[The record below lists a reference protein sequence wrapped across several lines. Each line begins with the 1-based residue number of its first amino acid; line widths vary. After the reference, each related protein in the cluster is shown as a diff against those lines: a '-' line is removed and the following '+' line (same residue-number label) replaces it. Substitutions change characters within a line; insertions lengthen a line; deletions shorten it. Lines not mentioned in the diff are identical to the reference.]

1 MAKPDQTRR
10 EFIGALILLLVGAL
24 SLDRFLSPRVR
35 RKKTLLS
42 VPRADLPVRGA
53 LVYHE
58 ARVALMRE
66 GEAVYALNLV
76 CTHLGCTVNVT
87 PTELICPCHGSTFD
101 RQGRVLKGPA
111 DRQLERYQVVV
122 RGDQYEVVV

>member
-10 EFIGALILLLVGAL
+10 KFLGTVTLALAGVVCLG
-24 SLDRFLSPRVR
+24 RFLSPKVR
-35 RKKTLLS
+35 RKQTLLS
-42 VPRADLPVRGA
+42 VARAELPPQGA

-58 ARVALMRE
+58 VRVALMRE
-66 GEAVYALNLV
+66 GDAVYALSLV
-76 CTHLGCTVNVT
+76 CTHLGCTVQVT

-111 DRQLERYQVVV
+111 DRPLERYRVER
-122 RGDQYEVVV
+122 RGEFFEVVV

>member
-1 MAKPDQTRR
+1 VTL
-10 EFIGALILLLVGAL
+10 ALAGVFCLGK
-24 SLDRFLSPRVR
+24 FLTPRVP

-42 VPRADLPVRGA
+42 VARAELPDQGA

-66 GEAVYALNLV
+66 GDAVYALNLI
-76 CTHLGCTVNVT
+76 CTHLGCTVQVT
-87 PTELICPCHGSTFD
+87 PRELICPCHGSTFD

-111 DRQLERYQVVV
+111 DRQLERYRVET
-122 RGDQYEVVV
+122 RGEFFEVVV

>member
-10 EFIGALILLLVGAL
+10 KFLGTVTLTLAGVLCLG
-24 SLDRFLSPRVR
+24 RFLTPKVR
-35 RKKTLLS
+35 PKKTLLT
-42 VPRADLPVRGA
+42 VARAELPAQGA

-66 GEAVYALNLV
+66 GDAVYALSLV
-76 CTHLGCTVNVT
+76 CTHLGCTVQVT

-111 DRQLERYQVVV
+111 DRQLERYRVEP
-122 RGDQYEVVV
+122 RGDFFEVVV

>member
-10 EFIGALILLLVGAL
+10 KFIGTLIVALAGAWPL
-24 SLDRFLSPRVR
+24 GKFLSPRVR
-35 RKKTLLS
+35 PKKTLLS
-42 VPRADLPVRGA
+42 VARAELPVQGA
-53 LVYHE
+53 LVYKE

-66 GEAVYALNLV
+66 GDAVYALSLV

-87 PTELICPCHGSTFD
+87 PTELICPCHGSSFD

-111 DRQLERYQVVV
+111 DRQLSRYQVVE
-122 RGDQYEVVV
+122 RGDFFEVVV